1 MPLDVEQMEQVKRF
15 FRANMVVPD
24 CPYCSGYGWKAGE
37 IVAAPVADERGNA
50 RPEGTSVTMVQIV
63 CDNCGHVTLF
73 DARRVG
79 LLRS

>member
-15 FRANMVVPD
+15 FRDNMVVPD

-50 RPEGTSVTMVQIV
+50 RPEGTSATMVQIV

-73 DARRVG
+73 DARRLG